1 MGKCLWLWEDQSG
14 GMIGGILFKKY
25 ANLVPNNV
33 PPALHASD
41 ENFYQSESN
50 LHLSCLWRSL
60 HNKQSRQNVD
70 KNSSEI
76 K

>member
-1 MGKCLWLWEDQSG
+1 MGKGLWLREDQS
-14 GMIGGILFKKY
+14 GMIGGILYKKY
-25 ANLVPNNV
+25 ANLVANNV

-60 HNKQSRQNVD
+60 HNKQSWQNVD
-70 KNSSEI
+70 KNSPET